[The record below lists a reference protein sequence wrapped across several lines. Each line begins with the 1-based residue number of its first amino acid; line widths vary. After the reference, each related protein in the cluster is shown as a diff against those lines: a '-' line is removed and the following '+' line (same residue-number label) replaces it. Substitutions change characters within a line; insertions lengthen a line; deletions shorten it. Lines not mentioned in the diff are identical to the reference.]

1 MLHDVL
7 HTLLVLMEGLTL
19 GSSPEWSQIF
29 LRHARV
35 CSMILSERAIIV
47 EDWLAVKADRL
58 NIDFVALCLSDR
70 LIILVPVACIASDHV
85 FLLQWRRRLRLC
97 LLLWLVFFVVLK
109 VFEVAAHI
117 FYLLLVLENRVGELL
132 TRRGIASPL
141 GTGVAID
148 GSLSLLH
155 TEAGLVFQEAAFS
168 HLVVFV
174 KLIDLLGDL

>member
-1 MLHDVL
+1 
-7 HTLLVLMEGLTL
+7 
-19 GSSPEWSQIF
+19 
-29 LRHARV
+29 
-35 CSMILSERAIIV
+35 MILSERAIIV

-132 TRRGIASPL
+132 TRRGIACALCAGIAVNS
-141 GTGVAID
+141 
-148 GSLSLLH
+148 SFSLLH
-155 TEAGLVFQEAAFS
+155 AEASVAS
-168 HLVVFV
+168 
-174 KLIDLLGDL
+174 